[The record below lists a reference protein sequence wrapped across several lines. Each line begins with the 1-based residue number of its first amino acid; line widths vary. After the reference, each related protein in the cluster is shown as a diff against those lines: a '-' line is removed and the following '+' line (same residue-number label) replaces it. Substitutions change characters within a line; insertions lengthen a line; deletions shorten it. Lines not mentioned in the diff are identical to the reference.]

1 MKGTVGD
8 MFIYTCR
15 AGTIRFFAVIVL
27 AAAALAALVIFVPA
41 YQPVSAGTGTE
52 SGSGDAVK
60 VSYDKIKTNEDRV
73 RFLSQFGYEVAE
85 DPLETAE
92 ITIPEK
98 FDKVYAGYNEI
109 QKAQGLDLS
118 KYRRKTVMRYT
129 YEVKNYDGYNGGRVL
144 ANVIV
149 YRGRVI
155 GGDICSANP
164 QGFVHGFEGAIKMQ

>member
-1 MKGTVGD
+1 
-8 MFIYTCR
+8 MFVYTCR

-27 AAAALAALVIFVPA
+27 AVAALAALVIFVPA
-41 YQPVSAGTGTE
+41 YQPVSAGA
-52 SGSGDAVK
+52 GSSDEAVMI
-60 VSYDKIKTNEDRV
+60 SYDRIKTNEDRV
-73 RFLSQFGYEVAE
+73 KFLSQFGYEVSE
-85 DPLETAE
+85 DPIETVE
-92 ITIPEK
+92 ITLPEK
-98 FDKVYAGYNEI
+98 FDKVYAGYNEL

-129 YEVKNYDGYNGGRVL
+129 YEVKNYDGYNGGKVL

-155 GGDICSANP
+155 GGDVCSADP

>member
-1 MKGTVGD
+1 
-8 MFIYTCR
+8 MFVYTCR

-27 AAAALAALVIFVPA
+27 AVAALAALVIFVPA
-41 YQPVSAGTGTE
+41 YQPVSAGADSSDE
-52 SGSGDAVK
+52 AVRI
-60 VSYDKIKTNEDRV
+60 SYDRIKTNEDRV
-73 RFLSQFGYEVAE
+73 KFLSQFGYEVSE
-85 DPLETAE
+85 DPIETVE
-92 ITIPEK
+92 ITLPEK
-98 FDKVYAGYNEI
+98 FDKVYAGYNEL

-129 YEVKNYDGYNGGRVL
+129 YEVKNYDGYNGGKVL

-155 GGDICSANP
+155 GGDVCSADP

>member
-1 MKGTVGD
+1 
-8 MFIYTCR
+8 MFVYTCR

-27 AAAALAALVIFVPA
+27 AVAALAALMIFVPA
-41 YQPVSAGTGTE
+41 YQPVSAGADSSDE
-52 SGSGDAVK
+52 AVRI
-60 VSYDKIKTNEDRV
+60 SYDRIKTNEDRV
-73 RFLSQFGYEVAE
+73 KFLSQFGYEVSE
-85 DPLETAE
+85 DPIETVE
-92 ITIPEK
+92 ITLPEK
-98 FDKVYAGYNEI
+98 FDKVYAGYNEL

-155 GGDICSANP
+155 GGDVCSADP

>member
-1 MKGTVGD
+1 
-8 MFIYTCR
+8 MFVYTCR

-27 AAAALAALVIFVPA
+27 AVAVLAALVIFVPA
-41 YQPVSAGTGTE
+41 YQPVSAGADSSDE
-52 SGSGDAVK
+52 AVRI
-60 VSYDKIKTNEDRV
+60 SYDRIKTNEDRV
-73 RFLSQFGYEVAE
+73 KFLSQFGYEVSE
-85 DPLETAE
+85 DPIETVE
-92 ITIPEK
+92 ITLPEK
-98 FDKVYAGYNEI
+98 FDKVYAGYNEL

-155 GGDICSANP
+155 GGDVCSADP

>member
-1 MKGTVGD
+1 
-8 MFIYTCR
+8 MFVYTCR

-27 AAAALAALVIFVPA
+27 AVAALAALVIFVPA
-41 YQPVSAGTGTE
+41 CQPVSAGADSSDE
-52 SGSGDAVK
+52 AVRI
-60 VSYDKIKTNEDRV
+60 SYDRIKTNEDRV
-73 RFLSQFGYEVAE
+73 KFLSQFGYEVSE
-85 DPLETAE
+85 DPIETVE
-92 ITIPEK
+92 ITLPEK
-98 FDKVYAGYNEI
+98 FDKVYAGYNEL

-129 YEVKNYDGYNGGRVL
+129 YEVKNYDGYNGGKVL

-155 GGDICSANP
+155 GGDVCSADP

>member
-1 MKGTVGD
+1 
-8 MFIYTCR
+8 MFVYTCR

-27 AAAALAALVIFVPA
+27 AVAALAALVIFVPA
-41 YQPVSAGTGTE
+41 YQPVSAGADSSDE
-52 SGSGDAVK
+52 AVRI
-60 VSYDKIKTNEDRV
+60 SYDRIKTNEDRV
-73 RFLSQFGYEVAE
+73 KFLSQFGYEVSE
-85 DPLETAE
+85 DPIETVE
-92 ITIPEK
+92 ITLTEK
-98 FDKVYAGYNEI
+98 FDKVYAGYNEL

-129 YEVKNYDGYNGGRVL
+129 YEVKNYDGYNGGKVL

-155 GGDICSANP
+155 GGDVCSADP

>member
-1 MKGTVGD
+1 

-27 AAAALAALVIFVPA
+27 AVAALAALVIFVPA
-41 YQPVSAGTGTE
+41 YQPVSAGAEG
-52 SGSGDAVK
+52 GSGDETVK
-60 VSYDKIKTNEDRV
+60 INYDRIKTNEDRIK
-73 RFLSQFGYEVAE
+73 FLSQFGYEVSE
-85 DPLETAE
+85 DPLETVE
-92 ITIPEK
+92 ITLPEK
-98 FDKVYAGYNEI
+98 FDKVYAGYNEL

-129 YEVKNYDGYNGGRVL
+129 YEVKNYDGYSGGKVL

-155 GGDICSANP
+155 GGDVCSADP
-164 QGFVHGFEGAIKMQ
+164 QGFVHGFEGAIKIQ

>member
-1 MKGTVGD
+1 
-8 MFIYTCR
+8 MFVYTCR

-27 AAAALAALVIFVPA
+27 AVAALAALVIFVPA
-41 YQPVSAGTGTE
+41 YQPVSAGADSSDE
-52 SGSGDAVK
+52 AVRI
-60 VSYDKIKTNEDRV
+60 SYDRIKTNEDRV
-73 RFLSQFGYEVAE
+73 KFLSQFGYEVSE
-85 DPLETAE
+85 DPIETVE
-92 ITIPEK
+92 ITLPEK
-98 FDKVYAGYNEI
+98 FDKVYAGYNEL

-129 YEVKNYDGYNGGRVL
+129 YELKNYDGYNGGKVL

-155 GGDICSANP
+155 GGDVCSADP

>member
-1 MKGTVGD
+1 
-8 MFIYTCR
+8 MFVYTCR

-27 AAAALAALVIFVPA
+27 AVAALAALVIFVPA
-41 YQPVSAGTGTE
+41 YQPVSAGSDSSDE
-52 SGSGDAVK
+52 AVRI
-60 VSYDKIKTNEDRV
+60 SYDRIKTNEDRV
-73 RFLSQFGYEVAE
+73 KFLSQFGYEVSE
-85 DPLETAE
+85 DPIETVE
-92 ITIPEK
+92 ITLPEK
-98 FDKVYAGYNEI
+98 FDKVYAGYNEL

-129 YEVKNYDGYNGGRVL
+129 YEVKNYDGYNGGKVL

-155 GGDICSANP
+155 GGDVCSADP

>member
-1 MKGTVGD
+1 
-8 MFIYTCR
+8 MFVYTCR

-27 AAAALAALVIFVPA
+27 AVAALAALVIFVPA
-41 YQPVSAGTGTE
+41 YQPVSAGADSSDE
-52 SGSGDAVK
+52 AVRI
-60 VSYDKIKTNEDRV
+60 SYDRIKTNEDRV
-73 RFLSQFGYEVAE
+73 KFLSQFGYEVSE
-85 DPLETAE
+85 DPIETVE
-92 ITIPEK
+92 LTLPEK
-98 FDKVYAGYNEI
+98 FDKVYAGYNEL

-129 YEVKNYDGYNGGRVL
+129 YEVRNYDGYNGGKVL

-155 GGDICSANP
+155 GGDVCSADP

>member
-1 MKGTVGD
+1 
-8 MFIYTCR
+8 MFVYTCR

-27 AAAALAALVIFVPA
+27 AVAALAALVIFVPA
-41 YQPVSAGTGTE
+41 YQPVSAGADSSDE
-52 SGSGDAVK
+52 AVRI
-60 VSYDKIKTNEDRV
+60 SYDRIKTNEDRV
-73 RFLSQFGYEVAE
+73 KFLSQFGYEVSE
-85 DPLETAE
+85 DPIETVE
-92 ITIPEK
+92 ITLPEK
-98 FDKVYAGYNEI
+98 FDKVYAGYNEL

-155 GGDICSANP
+155 GGDVCSADP
-164 QGFVHGFEGAIKMQ
+164 QGFVHGFAGAIKMQ

>member
-1 MKGTVGD
+1 ML
-8 MFIYTCR
+8 
-15 AGTIRFFAVIVL
+15 AV
-27 AAAALAALVIFVPA
+27 AALAALVIFVPA
-41 YQPVSAGTGTE
+41 YQPVSAGADSSDE
-52 SGSGDAVK
+52 AVRI
-60 VSYDKIKTNEDRV
+60 SYDRIKTNEDRV
-73 RFLSQFGYEVAE
+73 KFLSQFGYEVSE
-85 DPLETAE
+85 DPLETVE
-92 ITIPEK
+92 ITLPEK
-98 FDKVYAGYNEI
+98 FDKVYAGYNEL

-155 GGDICSANP
+155 GGDVCSADP

>member
-1 MKGTVGD
+1 MLNVACFVQSRLTD
-8 MFIYTCR
+8 ADF
-15 AGTIRFFAVIVL
+15 
-27 AAAALAALVIFVPA
+27 VIFSN
-41 YQPVSAGTGTE
+41 YCLIGTRR
-52 SGSGDAVK
+52 
-60 VSYDKIKTNEDRV
+60 RV

-155 GGDICSANP
+155 GGDICSADP

>member
-1 MKGTVGD
+1 
-8 MFIYTCR
+8 MFVYTCR

-27 AAAALAALVIFVPA
+27 AVAALAALVIFVPA
-41 YQPVSAGTGTE
+41 YQPVSAGADSSDE
-52 SGSGDAVK
+52 AVRIN
-60 VSYDKIKTNEDRV
+60 YDRIKTNEDRV
-73 RFLSQFGYEVAE
+73 KFLSQFGYEVSE
-85 DPLETAE
+85 DPIETVE
-92 ITIPEK
+92 ITLPEK
-98 FDKVYAGYNEI
+98 FDKVYAGYNEL

-129 YEVKNYDGYNGGRVL
+129 YEVKNYDGYNGSKVL

-155 GGDICSANP
+155 GGDVCSADP

>member
-1 MKGTVGD
+1 

-15 AGTIRFFAVIVL
+15 AGTIRFFAVMVIAV
-27 AAAALAALVIFVPA
+27 AALASLVIFVPA
-41 YQPVSAGTGTE
+41 YEPTSAAGEVAAGETE
-52 SGSGDAVK
+52 R

-73 RFLSQFGYEVAE
+73 RFLSQFGYEVSE
-85 DPLETAE
+85 DPLETVE

-98 FDKVYAGYNEI
+98 FDKVYAGYNEL

-129 YEVKNYDGYNGGRVL
+129 YEVKNYEGYDGGRVL

-155 GGDICSANP
+155 GGDICSQDP
-164 QGFVHGFEGAIKMQ
+164 RGFVHGFDGPVSLE

>member
-1 MKGTVGD
+1 

-15 AGTIRFFAVIVL
+15 AGTIRFFVVMVIAV
-27 AAAALAALVIFVPA
+27 AALASLVIFVPA
-41 YQPVSAGTGTE
+41 YESTSASAGINA
-52 SGSGDAVK
+52 SGEVDR

-73 RFLSQFGYEVAE
+73 RFLSQFGYEVSE
-85 DPLETAE
+85 DPLETVE

-98 FDKVYAGYNEI
+98 FDKVYAGYNEL

-129 YEVKNYDGYNGGRVL
+129 YEVKNYEGYDGGRVL
-144 ANVIV
+144 ANVII

-155 GGDICSANP
+155 GGDICSQDP
-164 QGFVHGFEGAIKMQ
+164 EGFVHGFDGPVSLE

>member
-1 MKGTVGD
+1 
-8 MFIYTCR
+8 MFVYTCR

-27 AAAALAALVIFVPA
+27 AVAALAALVIFVPA
-41 YQPVSAGTGTE
+41 YQPVSAGADSSDE
-52 SGSGDAVK
+52 AVRI
-60 VSYDKIKTNEDRV
+60 SYDRIKTNEDRV
-73 RFLSQFGYEVAE
+73 KFLSQFGYEVSE
-85 DPLETAE
+85 DPIETVE
-92 ITIPEK
+92 ITLPEK
-98 FDKVYAGYNEI
+98 LDKVYAGYNEL

-129 YEVKNYDGYNGGRVL
+129 YEVKNYDGYNGGKVL

-155 GGDICSANP
+155 GGDVCSADP

>member
-1 MKGTVGD
+1 
-8 MFIYTCR
+8 MFVYTCR

-27 AAAALAALVIFVPA
+27 AVAALAALVIFVPA
-41 YQPVSAGTGTE
+41 YQPVSAGADSSDE
-52 SGSGDAVK
+52 AVRI
-60 VSYDKIKTNEDRV
+60 SYDRIKTNEDRV
-73 RFLSQFGYEVAE
+73 KFLSQFGYEVSE
-85 DPLETAE
+85 DPIETVE
-92 ITIPEK
+92 ITLPEK
-98 FDKVYAGYNEI
+98 FDNVYAGYNEL

-129 YEVKNYDGYNGGRVL
+129 YEVKNYDGYNGGKVL

-155 GGDICSANP
+155 GGDVCSADP

>member
-1 MKGTVGD
+1 
-8 MFIYTCR
+8 MFVYTCR

-27 AAAALAALVIFVPA
+27 AVAALAALEIFVPA
-41 YQPVSAGTGTE
+41 YQPVSAGADSSDE
-52 SGSGDAVK
+52 AVRI
-60 VSYDKIKTNEDRV
+60 SYDRIKTNEDRV
-73 RFLSQFGYEVAE
+73 KFLSQFGYEVSE
-85 DPLETAE
+85 DPIETVE
-92 ITIPEK
+92 ITLPEK
-98 FDKVYAGYNEI
+98 FDKVYAGYNEL

-155 GGDICSANP
+155 GGDVCSADP